1 MSEELHPYG
10 YTIFCDDIR
19 HEISGKVT
27 LVGCYTSHL
36 YFTGEFPLKLA
47 RFGLQ
52 MNLVWPTDNPFD
64 NCKLLVFLPGEF
76 KEPVFTAEILSQEAE
91 LPPPPSADDLPDDD
105 GKGRV
110 MRFGFHTMFEN
121 LEIEK
126 AGLIRVR
133 ALVDGATIRAGT
145 LRVEQR
151 ANDEQVAGGP
161 NAEGSQS

>member
-1 MSEELHPYG
+1 M
-10 YTIFCDDIR
+10 
-19 HEISGKVT
+19 
-27 LVGCYTSHL
+27 
-36 YFTGEFPLKLA
+36 
-47 RFGLQ
+47 
-52 MNLVWPTDNPFD
+52 
-64 NCKLLVFLPGEF
+64 
-76 KEPVFTAEILSQEAE
+76 
-91 LPPPPSADDLPDDD
+91 PDDD